1 MPFATEASRVKA
13 VLFDLDGTV
22 ADTAPDLA
30 RALNRLR
37 EERELPP
44 VPVSQLRAHASSGA
58 RGLLKAG
65 LAIERE
71 HPEFERLREAF
82 LAHYENGLCVDTRL
96 FPGVA
101 ELLAELDRRGMP
113 WGIVTN
119 KAMRFTEPLMRLLQL
134 ESRVACVVG
143 GDSTP
148 RFKPHPDPLLYASSK
163 LNIAAEA
170 CVYLGDDLRDIQAA
184 RAAGMGAIAVRWGY
198 LGEGGGPDSWAA
210 DAVIGDPME
219 LLKFLPATPSM
230 G

>member
-1 MPFATEASRVKA
+1 MPFATESPVVKA

-37 EERELPP
+37 EERRLPP
-44 VPVSQLRAHASSGA
+44 VPVGQLRAHASSGA

-71 HPEFERLREAF
+71 HPEFESLREAF
-82 LAHYENGLCVDTRL
+82 LVHYENGLCVDTRL

-101 ELLAELDRRGMP
+101 ELLAELDHRGMP

-119 KAMRFTEPLMRLLQL
+119 KAMRFTEPLMRLLLL
-134 ESRVACVVG
+134 ESRAACIVG

-148 RFKPHPDPLLYASSK
+148 RFKPHPDPLLVASGK
-163 LNIAAEA
+163 LGVPPEA
-170 CVYLGDDLRDIQAA
+170 CIYLGDDLRDIQAA

-198 LGEGGGPDSWAA
+198 LGEGDGPDGWDA
-210 DAVIGDPME
+210 DAVIGEPTE
-219 LLKFLPATPSM
+219 LLKFLPAPPSM